1 MAKTDS
7 ARTTAKVS
15 IVLSLLGA
23 IAVLLVMCG
32 SGRRTTG
39 PVLVSVE
46 PMQPDGE
53 MCPLVPASAETS
65 LFAALQQ
72 EQSSRDGR
80 PSEAARDEVTKRKP
94 VRTIRD
100 PYLAYSAVAVDVAHN
115 EVVMADE
122 NEFSIVAYD
131 RLENTPP
138 KAKMSEPKRMI
149 QGLNTDLEFECS
161 LYVDPANGDIYAVNN
176 DTLGK
181 LVIFSRQARGDAR
194 PDRYLETP
202 MGTYG
207 IAIDEKNQEMLLTVQ
222 NDAAVVTFR
231 KAAKEF
237 DSPLRTLQGP
247 QTLLAD
253 QHGIALDPGAG
264 LIFVS
269 NWGSVNVHRAPESG
283 PILGSLG
290 RGVGRDHW
298 PIGMPHAVPGSGKFM
313 SPSITVYARDASGDT
328 TPMRVIQGSKTQLN
342 WPTALAFDPEQG
354 ELYVANDPADS
365 VLVFK
370 ADASGDVAPI
380 RVLHGPKTFI
390 KNPTGVNLD
399 LKNDELWVANFGNH
413 TATVYKRGANGDT
426 PPLRVIRSGPVAA
439 PAPMM
444 GNPNVLAYDSKRDEI
459 LVAN

>member
-1 MAKTDS
+1 MARTNS
-7 ARTTAKVS
+7 ARSTVRVS
-15 IVLSLLGA
+15 IALSLLGA
-23 IAVLLVMCG
+23 IAVVLVMYG
-32 SGRRTTG
+32 SGRGNRG

-46 PMQPDGE
+46 PLQQDGE

-65 LFAALQQ
+65 LFATLQQ
-72 EQSSRDGR
+72 EQASRDGR
-80 PSEAARDEVTKRKP
+80 PSDSARAEVTRRKP
-94 VRTIRD
+94 VRMIQD

-122 NEFSIVAYD
+122 NQFSIVAYD

-181 LVIFSRQARGDAR
+181 MVIFSRQARGDAH

-207 IAIDEKNQEMLLTVQ
+207 IAIDEKNQEMMLTVQ

-231 KAAKEF
+231 KAAKEL
-237 DSPLRTLQGP
+237 DSPLRTPQGP
-247 QTLLAD
+247 QTLMAD
-253 QHGIALDPGAG
+253 PHGIALDPGAD

-290 RGVGRDHW
+290 RGAGRDHW

-313 SPSITVYARDASGDT
+313 SPSITIYPRSASGDT
-328 TPMRVIQGSKTQLN
+328 APMRVIQGPKTLLN
-342 WPTALAFDPEQG
+342 WPTALAFDPERG

-370 ADASGDVAPI
+370 ADASGDVSPI
-380 RVLHGPKTFI
+380 RVLRGPKTLI

-413 TATVYKRGANGDT
+413 TATVYKRSANGDT
-426 PPLRVIRSGPVAA
+426 PPLRVIRSGPVTA

-444 GNPNVLAYDSKRDEI
+444 GNPNVLAYDTKRDEI

>member
-1 MAKTDS
+1 MARRNS
-7 ARTTAKVS
+7 VRSKVRFS
-15 IVLSLLGA
+15 VVLTLLGVT
-23 IAVLLVMCG
+23 AVVVLMCAR
-32 SGRRTTG
+32 GRVTRG

-46 PMQPDGE
+46 PIQQDGE
-53 MCPLVPASAETS
+53 MCPLVPASAEES
-65 LFAALQQ
+65 LFASLQQ
-72 EQSSRDGR
+72 ETVSGDAR
-80 PSEAARDEVTKRKP
+80 PSEVARDAVTKRKP
-94 VRTIRD
+94 VRTIQD
-100 PYLAYSAVAVDVAHN
+100 PYLAYSAVAIDAAHN

-122 NEFSIVAYD
+122 NQFSIVAYD

-231 KAAKEF
+231 KAAKEL

-253 QHGIALDPGAG
+253 PHGIALDPNTD

-269 NWGSVNVHRAPESG
+269 NWGSVNVHRAPDSG

-313 SPSITVYARDASGDT
+313 APSIAIYPRTATGDT
-328 TPMRVIQGSKTQLN
+328 APMRVIQGTKTQLN
-342 WPTALAFDPEQG
+342 WPTALAFDPERG

-365 VLVFK
+365 ILVFK
-370 ADASGDVAPI
+370 ADASGDVAPV
-380 RVLHGPKTFI
+380 RVLHGPKTLI

-413 TATVYKRGANGDT
+413 TATVYKRNANGDA
-426 PPLRVIRSGPVAA
+426 PPLRVIRSGPVSA

-444 GNPNVLAYDSKRDEI
+444 GNPNVLGYDSKRDEI